1 MHWRVHHQHLLP
13 PKKNP
18 IRVRSQ
24 KKKERAEREGTRTVT
39 QDTPKEENDLHE
51 VKAQAIARY
60 YKVLSLHISRRQG
73 ITLGFHPEK
82 TGNQIKSPS
91 MG

>member
-1 MHWRVHHQHLLP
+1 MESTSPTSTPTQEKSNKS
-13 PKKNP
+13 KKSEEK
-18 IRVRSQ
+18 R
-24 KKKERAEREGTRTVT
+24 ERAEREGTRTVT

-51 VKAQAIARY
+51 VKAQAIAHY